1 MSGYEVRALEKIRII
16 LGDKREIFREGLR
29 KILSEQPNMEVV
41 YTAPKIRDCM
51 ERAGDLKPDICIIDT
66 YFSEPECVMYTQ
78 KLCQRYPNVKVI
90 VLTHSEED
98 KDLFAALRVGAKA
111 YLSKFITTENLL
123 QAIEQVQ
130 TGEVIISPP
139 MAAKLIEE
147 FTQLEEAKEEAIR
160 RNDTNLSPREM
171 EVLALLSKGKT
182 NRQLAEELF
191 ISENTVKVHLRNIME
206 KLNVRNRQQVIV
218 RALEKGLTKL

>member
-1 MSGYEVRALEKIRII
+1 
-16 LGDKREIFREGLR
+16 
-29 KILSEQPNMEVV
+29 
-41 YTAPKIRDCM
+41 
-51 ERAGDLKPDICIIDT
+51 
-66 YFSEPECVMYTQ
+66 MYTQ
-78 KLCQRYPNVKVI
+78 KLCQRYPNVMVI